1 MAFSSLQIVC
11 GAHCPQMKSYHPN
24 MPNLAGDNVAAVL
37 PFETFHTIFQPL
49 EIVMVQAYATL
60 IETGSNQAYIF
71 GTNKM
76 RECVGASELVRR
88 VGTLWVVD
96 ALVQIFADCKDLAA
110 LGKADTTPKFT
121 AAFRELAGPAEK
133 QNNNLKTR
141 GFEIVLATSGKA
153 MVFFTDQAKAKDLVW
168 RVTSCALTEAPG
180 LTVRGVVSEMIDLGA
195 ATKQN
200 AADFNTRLHHSL
212 ENMRNVLPPANFREP
227 FWPILEPCQTSGLP
241 KSTYVIN
248 RNYENPTETPSL
260 EKHTAISVS
269 SSIKD
274 KMRDCAFERLR
285 NDSKNFG
292 HINYENFS
300 DKVDASAIPWVAFV
314 HADGNGFGNF
324 FLNLHHKISGT
335 LARDYFDC
343 LRRFSLSLE
352 LCSQQAFYDASTE
365 TFGRTNE
372 CADLVPLVLGGDDL
386 TVAIDGTKAVKF
398 IAAYLKAFEK
408 VTEEGNKLYG
418 QPNEIKDLAKGDKF
432 GAAAGVA
439 IVKPHFPFHRAYEL
453 SESLLKSAKQ
463 AKTKARDAKKLP
475 VTFLSSFDFQVVYND
490 GAVKL
495 KSAREEWDKE
505 DFLLTA
511 RPFVVTTKERYGVLD
526 DTGKAWAKR
535 RLYDPIENAEAF
547 SLTEAREALAAKRK
561 EGDLKVKAL
570 PRSQQKGLRDALFVG
585 KAVAEARFSVL
596 KERYQ
601 ADTSAGETGFCW
613 SGNLFQD
620 ADSNE
625 PKATTLFLDAM
636 DLVDIG
642 EGETK

>member
-1 MAFSSLQIVC
+1 
-11 GAHCPQMKSYHPN
+11 
-24 MPNLAGDNVAAVL
+24 
-37 PFETFHTIFQPL
+37 
-49 EIVMVQAYATL
+49 MVQAYAAL
-60 IETGSNQAYIF
+60 IETGSNQTYIF

-76 RECVGASELVRR
+76 RESVGASELVRR
-88 VGTLWVVD
+88 VGTLWVIE
-96 ALVQIFADCKDLAA
+96 ALQKIFVVCKPLEAV
-110 LGKADTTPKFT
+110 LKASTTPLFT
-121 AAFRELAGPAEK
+121 AALRELAGPCSE
-133 QNNNLKTR
+133 QNQKLADN

-153 MVFFTDQAKAKDLVW
+153 MVFFTDQGKAKDFVW
-168 RVTSCALTEAPG
+168 RVTSRALAEAPG
-180 LTVRGVVSEMIDLGA
+180 LTVRGVVSEMIDLDT

-200 AADFNTRLHHSL
+200 AADFNTEIHRKL
-212 ENMRNVLPPANFREP
+212 ENMRNILPPANFRER

-241 KSTYVIN
+241 NSAFVQN
-248 RNYENPTETPSL
+248 RSYKNSVETPSL
-260 EKHTAISVS
+260 EKYSAISAS
-269 SSIKD
+269 SARKD
-274 KMRDCAFERLR
+274 IMREGAFGRL
-285 NDSKNFG
+285 NADSDNFG
-292 HINYENFS
+292 HVNYKDFADS
-300 DKVDASAIPWVAFV
+300 VDDSSIAWVAFV

-324 FLNLHHKISGT
+324 FLNLHNKISGT
-335 LARDYFDC
+335 KAREYFDS

-352 LCSQQAFYDASTE
+352 LCSLQAFYDASTE
-365 TFGRTNE
+365 TFGKTNE

-463 AKTKARDAKKLP
+463 AKTKARDTEKPP

-535 RLYDPIENAEAF
+535 RLYNPIENAEAF
-547 SLTEAREALAAKRK
+547 SLTEARDALAAKRK
-561 EGDLKVKAL
+561 EGDFKAKAL
-570 PRSQQKGLRDALFVG
+570 PRSQQKGLRDALFEG
-585 KAVAEARFSVL
+585 KAVAEARFDVL
-596 KERYQ
+596 KKRHQ
-601 ADTSAGETGFCW
+601 ADFTKGETGFCW

-620 ADSNE
+620 DGEKGSS
-625 PKATTLFLDAM
+625 PTTLFLDAM

-642 EGETK
+642 EGKPK